1 MEHKQTSIKPLSFLS
16 TIDLRTNHKKRD
28 RINMEQKIKHLEFI
42 QSVVNRMAA
51 NSFLIKGWCITLV
64 SALFALAANGANDKY
79 IIIAFIPVPVF
90 WILDSYYLWQER
102 LFRAMY
108 DQIRVKEENLID
120 FSMDTS
126 SYSGGRN
133 TRLKSFFSFT
143 LCIFYIS
150 LIMTMMIIIFLL
162 NYMVVAKEGI

>member
-1 MEHKQTSIKPLSFLS
+1 MSGYKG
-16 TIDLRTNHKKRD
+16 RNHKNVS

-42 QSVVNRMAA
+42 QAIINRMAA

-64 SALFALAANGANDKY
+64 SALFALAAKDANVKY

-102 LFRAMY
+102 LFRALY

-126 SYSGGRN
+126 PYRGGSFIQRIN
-133 TRLKSFFSFT
+133 TRLKSFFSYT

-150 LIMTMMIIIFLL
+150 LIITMLIVMYLL
-162 NYMVVAKEGI
+162 N